1 ITARVFTC
9 QSTSVSAAAPSIE
22 NPIAFRRPIRS
33 VSRPPK
39 SCAANPPSP
48 YIATARPACGAE
60 NPLRV
65 RYSVMK
71 GSTKVPRRFTNVPAN
86 RTHAAEGIVRTFSR
100 RLEREPGIPFN
111 LGGGG
116 DTARVPVVGLG
127 SRARR
132 DVRGQERVCL
142 GSPGTVSQGAPAG
155 MCKQKE
161 RSASCTKPIGTHA
174 RHGTS
179 SVIPHGL
186 EAPGRRFTLP
196 CPQSPTLG
204 SKGRMEGGRPVDNE
218 GETKEFTP
226 LRGLFVGDLPTE
238 RFVGPAPHAGGAAV
252 PSESPPHAGGAAS
265 PGQGGEWVVEAG
277 APVYE
282 VPGQQ
287 TWLLFVTKG
296 SAGNIEEIRIV
307 DASTLRG
314 EGS

>member
-1 ITARVFTC
+1 VTPPGCRW
-9 QSTSVSAAAPSIE
+9 SVSVA
-22 NPIAFRRPIRS
+22 
-33 VSRPPK
+33 
-39 SCAANPPSP
+39 
-48 YIATARPACGAE
+48 G
-60 NPLRV
+60 
-65 RYSVMK
+65 
-71 GSTKVPRRFTNVPAN
+71 
-86 RTHAAEGIVRTFSR
+86 
-100 RLEREPGIPFN
+100 
-111 LGGGG
+111 
-116 DTARVPVVGLG
+116 
-127 SRARR
+127 
-132 DVRGQERVCL
+132 RGEERVCL

-155 MCKQKE
+155 TCKQKE
-161 RSASCTKPIGTHA
+161 RSASCTRPIGTHA

-186 EAPGRRFTLP
+186 DAPASHRMVTPGVSRVGVVEPPGRRFTLP